1 MQATQEVQVRSLGR
15 EDSWRKKWQPI
26 PVFLSGESP
35 WTEEPGG
42 LQSKGHKELDTT
54 ERLNNN
60 ISESECSPGRRLPPA
75 CVPTP
80 GRRLPPSCVP
90 ACLSAPQTT
99 TVIIHFST
107 KLTGWLLSTEAGT
120 SVYVHLFMFPPFPAQ
135 QEVHGTLCLVPLLR
149 L

>member
-1 MQATQEVQVRSLGR
+1 MQETQEVRVRSLGR
-15 EDSWRKKWQPI
+15 EDPWRKKWQPI

-60 ISESECSPGRRLPPA
+60 NISESQGS
-75 CVPTP
+75 P

-90 ACLSAPQTT
+90 ACLSPPQTT
-99 TVIIHFST
+99 TAIVHFST
-107 KLTGWLLSTEAGT
+107 KLTGRLLCTEAGT
-120 SVYVHLFMFPPFPAQ
+120 SVYVHLLMFSPFPAQ